1 MTSLNS
7 NEEVNTNAEDP
18 LRERLISESAQLD
31 RDTEEQNPPKIQ
43 DNRLRAVIAMNVFC
57 LLRTAVSIS
66 FKYLVAEG
74 VNVLEFTVARNI
86 MLLLVCIPL
95 VRYYEQV
102 PWRVFPKKW
111 VPILFVRMTSGQL
124 GFTLMAVCVSLI
136 PLSLVMVLF
145 QTSPFWAAG
154 LAYFINKE

>member
-1 MTSLNS
+1 MTSLNA

-18 LRERLISESAQLD
+18 LRERLMSMSVQIEC
-31 RDTEEQNPPKIQ
+31 DTEEQTPPKNT

-57 LLRTAVSIS
+57 LAATAVSIS

-95 VRYYEQV
+95 VRYYE
-102 PWRVFPKKW
+102 
-111 VPILFVRMTSGQL
+111 
-124 GFTLMAVCVSLI
+124 
-136 PLSLVMVLF
+136 
-145 QTSPFWAAG
+145 
-154 LAYFINKE
+154 